1 MPTGKNRQFELEE
14 YIKQGKSDDL
24 PMIYLGEIY
33 NMPGHG
39 IFVGRSGKCYFGYH
53 IDNFRELKEDEVW
66 LYWSDYGFFAN
77 N

>member
-14 YIKQGKSDDL
+14 YIKQGKPDDL
-24 PMIYLGEIY
+24 PMVYLGGIY

-39 IFVGRSGKCYFGYH
+39 IFVGRSGTCYFGYH

>member
-1 MPTGKNRQFELEE
+1 MPTGKNRQFDFEE

-24 PMIYLGEIY
+24 PMVYLGGIY

>member
-14 YIKQGKSDDL
+14 YIKQGKPDGL
-24 PMIYLGEIY
+24 PMVYLGGIY

-53 IDNFRELKEDEVW
+53 IDNFRELKEDKV
-66 LYWSDYGFFAN
+66 
-77 N
+77 